1 MFWQKKK
8 DTIPQEN
15 SITTETFLNTIAD
28 IKLRL
33 DLIEDDIKRL
43 RKKFKI
49 DNRENNYTD
58 KDEKILKSI
67 EDDGFKEIRQLNA
80 QYGKNSKL

>member
-8 DTIPQEN
+8 DTIQQEN
-15 SITTETFLNTIAD
+15 SITTETFKNTIAD

-80 QYGKNSKL
+80 QYGKNSKI